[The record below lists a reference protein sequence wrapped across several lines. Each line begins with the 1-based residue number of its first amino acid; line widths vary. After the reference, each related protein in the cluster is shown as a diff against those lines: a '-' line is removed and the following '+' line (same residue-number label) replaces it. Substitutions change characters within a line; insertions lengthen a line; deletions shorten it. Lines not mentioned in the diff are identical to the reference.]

1 MLKVQ
6 NLVVTYPNH
15 DVLQGISFQ
24 GKSGDILGILGKN
37 GVGKTTLLNA
47 IVGLKKIDTGSIFM
61 GSEKIG
67 YIPEEQGIYDYLKGR
82 ELIEVV
88 ADLKNVAKQDVHEL
102 LQELSAYII
111 LPDLDMLV
119 SNYSK
124 GNKEKIIFILALLGW
139 PDILIMDEPFTGFDP
154 KSILG
159 AKKYL
164 QQYSQPGKLLVF
176 STHIL
181 ELAAQLC
188 HRVLIILSRDKSMI
202 IELNKDDTLEQRIKI
217 LEQYFIE

>member
-6 NLVVTYPNH
+6 NVGITYPNH

-47 IVGLKKIDTGSIFM
+47 IVGLKKIETGSIIM

-154 KSILG
+154 ESILG

-188 HRVLIILSRDKSMI
+188 HRVLIILSRDKSII

>member
-1 MLKVQ
+1 MLQVQ
-6 NLVVTYPNH
+6 NVRISYNTNE
-15 DVLQGISFQ
+15 VLRDLSFQ
-24 GKSGDILGILGKN
+24 GKNGEILGILGKN

-47 IVGLKKIDTGSIFM
+47 IVGLKKIDAGSIITDN
-61 GSEKIG
+61 KNIG
-67 YIPEEQGIYDYLKGR
+67 YVPEQQGIYDYLKGQ
-82 ELIEVV
+82 ELIEIV
-88 ADLKNVAKQDVHEL
+88 ADLKNVTKQDVNVL
-102 LQELSAYII
+102 MQELSAYII
-111 LPDLDMLV
+111 FPNLKQLV

-124 GNKEKIIFILALLGW
+124 GNREKIIFVLALLGW
-139 PDILIMDEPFTGFDP
+139 PEILVMDEPFSGFDP
-154 KSILG
+154 ESILG
-159 AKKYL
+159 AKRYL
-164 QQYSQPGKLLVF
+164 QKYNNQGRLIIF